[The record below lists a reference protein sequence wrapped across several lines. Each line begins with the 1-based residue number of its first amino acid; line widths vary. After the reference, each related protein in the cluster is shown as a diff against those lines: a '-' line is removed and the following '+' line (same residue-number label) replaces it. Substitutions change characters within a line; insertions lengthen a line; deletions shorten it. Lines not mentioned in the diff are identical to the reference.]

1 MRVALL
7 ANLQKN
13 APTWPGMPAD
23 RWDDLDSEQTIE
35 AILSALR
42 AGGHEATFLEGN
54 TTLFETL
61 PRLRPDICFNICEG
75 HWGDSREAH
84 VPAILEMLRVPYTG
98 SGVLT
103 LALALDKPMT
113 KRVLSHHGLSTPTF
127 QTVSYT
133 HLTLPT
139 NREV

>member
-42 AGGHEATFLEGN
+42 A
-54 TTLFETL
+54 
-61 PRLRPDICFNICEG
+61 
-75 HWGDSREAH
+75 
-84 VPAILEMLRVPYTG
+84 
-98 SGVLT
+98 
-103 LALALDKPMT
+103 
-113 KRVLSHHGLSTPTF
+113 
-127 QTVSYT
+127 VSYT

-139 NREV
+139 SGPV

>member
-13 APTWPGMPAD
+13 APMWPGMPDD

-35 AILSALR
+35 AILVALR

-54 TTLFETL
+54 TTLVETL

-75 HWGDSREAH
+75 HW
-84 VPAILEMLRVPYTG
+84 
-98 SGVLT
+98 
-103 LALALDKPMT
+103 
-113 KRVLSHHGLSTPTF
+113 LSLIHI
-127 QTVSYT
+127 
-133 HLTLPT
+133 
-139 NREV
+139 